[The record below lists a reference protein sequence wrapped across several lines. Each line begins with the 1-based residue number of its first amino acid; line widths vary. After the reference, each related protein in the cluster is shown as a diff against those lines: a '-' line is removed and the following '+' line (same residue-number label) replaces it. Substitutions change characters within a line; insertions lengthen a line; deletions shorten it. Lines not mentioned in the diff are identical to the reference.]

1 MTVFVRL
8 LRGATLPLGLSLAAH
23 AQVTLSDM
31 GTTVPAFFDTGHLG
45 TLDNRYSFDGPISPA
60 TTPVDSHGQ
69 SFTPTVSGTLEFLHL
84 AYNAGGAGSFQVL
97 VDTSYAGGGSAEIIS
112 DATTAGTL
120 YTISIAD
127 FIADPNGL
135 SGLATD
141 TNSGPGYWMRLDF
154 SAVSVML
161 TGGQQAAFLIRAV
174 SEVASDSNFIFAP
187 RYHLNDVSGET
198 DEYAGGSVINGSG
211 FAPAGSGHD
220 FGFAVSIGT
229 ADTDSD
235 SLLDSWELGFP
246 AVTGLGDL
254 NGTLPGPGPGAG
266 TGDFDGDGLS
276 DLAEFTNGTDPTN
289 PDGDDD
295 GLTDSNEITGK
306 NATGVVHGFGATDP
320 KDADSD
326 DDGLADGQETAG
338 TDAANVVHGF
348 GATNPNGNDSDSDGM
363 DDLYEVSN
371 NFLSGLNPN
380 FDDATGNLDGDTG
393 NSLLGVSA
401 FTNLDEYLGFY
412 TNGAQTRADK
422 LDTDNDGY
430 PDTVEDDLGFWSEA
444 GLTGT
449 DPTDPDSDGDGLLD
463 GQENFDLGSFAGPG
477 VLPAYSDPN
486 LADTDFEGLPDGREV
501 ALGIDPA
508 SADTD
513 GDTFEDLVEL
523 LNGSDPKI
531 AGSIPAS
538 TDVKA
543 GSDFTHLPY
552 AQSGGGVT
560 PDATSPLLPGSAES
574 GRVTA
579 NTSNAGAMVS
589 FSNPNSAA
597 YYSVDVRYTGT
608 LDGQGFN
615 VISSNT
621 LGVQTSGNTHCGI
634 RFSPDGSIGYFN
646 GGTFQAGAAPVGT
659 HVAGSTY
666 TVQFIHDIPNNTY
679 TIQVFDRSN
688 GDEVIFEVNPA
699 VPTRNQSPAGT
710 LYFGAGIQQ
719 DSTNGFELR
728 LDNLF
733 VSTAPIDPGTG
744 IAPADP
750 VITAVFFDG
759 GSLKVTFSPGGAGFI
774 LTSSNNL
781 AAPFAEETAATYDGA
796 GTFTIP
802 AAALNPGRDFFRVET
817 AP

>member
-1 MTVFVRL
+1 MTVLVRI
-8 LRGATLPLGLSLAAH
+8 LRGATLPLGLSLAGH

-31 GTTVPAFFDTGHLG
+31 GTTVPAVFDTGHLG

-69 SFTPTVSGTLEFLHL
+69 SFTPVATGTLEYLHI
-84 AYNAGGAGSFQVL
+84 AYNAGGVGSFQVFI
-97 VDTSYAGGGSAEIIS
+97 DTNYAGGGGTEVINE
-112 DATTAGTL
+112 ATAAGTVV
-120 YTISIAD
+120 TINTTD

-135 SGLATD
+135 SGLSTD
-141 TNSGPGYWMRLDF
+141 TNDGPGYWFRLDF
-154 SAVSVML
+154 SSEAIGL
-161 TGGQQAAFLIRAV
+161 IAGQQAAFFFRAV
-174 SEVASDSNFIFAP
+174 SETASDSSFIFAP
-187 RYHLNDVSGET
+187 RYHFNDPGET
-198 DEYAGGSVINGSG
+198 DEYLGGSAINGSG

-220 FGFAVSIGT
+220 FGFAVEVSI
-229 ADTDSD
+229 DDSD
-235 SLLDSWELGFP
+235 ADDLPDFWELGFP

-254 NGTLPGPGPGAG
+254 DGTLTGPGPGPG

-276 DLAEFTNGTDPTN
+276 DLDEFAAGTDPTLA
-289 PDGDDD
+289 DTDDD
-295 GLTDSNEITGK
+295 GLPDGNEVAGEDPSS
-306 NATGVVHGFGATDP
+306 VPHGFGPTDP
-320 KDADSD
+320 NDPDSD
-326 DDGLADGQETAG
+326 DDGLSDGQETAG
-338 TDAANVVHGF
+338 HNQADVAHGF
-348 GATNPNGNDSDSDGM
+348 GPTNPNSSDSDGDGM
-363 DDLYEVSN
+363 GDLYEVTN
-371 NFLSGLNPN
+371 NLNGGLNPN
-380 FDDATGNLDGDTG
+380 LDDAAGNLDGDTG
-393 NSLLGVSA
+393 NPLLGVSA

-412 TNGAQTRADK
+412 TNGIQTRADK
-422 LDTDNDGY
+422 LDTDDDGY
-430 PDTVEDDLGFWSEA
+430 QDTEEDDFGSWAGTDLPGTHPTNPDT
-444 GLTGT
+444 
-449 DPTDPDSDGDGLLD
+449 DGDGLLD

-477 VLPAYSDPN
+477 VLPAYSDPT
-486 LADTDFEGLPDGREV
+486 LADTDFDGLSDGREV
-501 ALGIDPA
+501 ALGTDPA
-508 SADTD
+508 SVDTD

-523 LNGSDPKI
+523 LNDSDPKI
-531 AGSIPAS
+531 AGSVPAS

-560 PDATSPLLPGSAES
+560 PDASSPLLTGSAES

-579 NTSNAGAMVS
+579 NTNNAGAMVS
-589 FSNPNSAA
+589 FTNPNSVA

-646 GGTFQAGAAPVGT
+646 GGTLQAGAAPAGT

-688 GDEVIFEVNPA
+688 GGDVIFEVNPA
-699 VPTRNQSPAGT
+699 VPTRNQAPAGT

-750 VITAVFFDG
+750 VITAVFFAG
-759 GSLKVTFSPGGAGFI
+759 GDLKITFSPGGAGFI
-774 LTSSNNL
+774 LTSSDDL
-781 AAPFAEETAATYDGA
+781 VAPFTQEAAATYDGMD
-796 GTFTIP
+796 TFTVP
-802 AAALNPGRDFFRVET
+802 NAVLNPGRDFFRVQT
-817 AP
+817 SP